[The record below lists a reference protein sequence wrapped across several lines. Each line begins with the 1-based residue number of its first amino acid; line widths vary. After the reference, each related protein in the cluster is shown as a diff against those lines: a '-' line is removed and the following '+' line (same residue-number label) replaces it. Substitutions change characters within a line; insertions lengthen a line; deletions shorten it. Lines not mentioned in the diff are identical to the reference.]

1 MIIMVM
7 MILVMIKIIQF
18 SIRQMIMFHD
28 SWSAFI
34 IDTNVQLTQSNLSIQ
49 VVMKFC

>member
-1 MIIMVM
+1 MIMMTMMMV
-7 MILVMIKIIQF
+7 KF

>member
-1 MIIMVM
+1 MIMMVM
-7 MILVMIKIIQF
+7 MMIKIIKF

-49 VVMKFC
+49 VVIKFC